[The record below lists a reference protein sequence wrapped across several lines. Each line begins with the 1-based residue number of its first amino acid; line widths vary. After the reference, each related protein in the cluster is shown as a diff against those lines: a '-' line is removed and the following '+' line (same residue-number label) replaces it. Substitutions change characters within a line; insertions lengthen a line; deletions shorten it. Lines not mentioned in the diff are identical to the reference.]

1 MLPSDVVLLA
11 PPSPPL
17 PGQVVV
23 AYEVLPS
30 ESGACS
36 CDLNFV
42 GILTMVVLLLTF
54 APLAWLPCVLQ
65 ECQRKY
71 ARPVFGYPP
80 PPGAVVV
87 PVPVGGAAGA
97 GPPPHAQQPHPQQPQ
112 HPQQQQAPYV
122 PMTTAHVGGGA
133 GPSSG
138 PAPPPPAK
146 EV

>member
-1 MLPSDVVLLA
+1 LAVLPSDVVLLA

-17 PGQVVV
+17 PGHVVV

-30 ESGACS
+30 EGGCS

-42 GILTMVVLLLTF
+42 GIITMIVLLLCF
-54 APLAWLPCVLQ
+54 FPLAWIPCVVP

-71 ARPVFGYPP
+71 ARPVYGFPP

-87 PVPVGGAAGA
+87 PVGAV
-97 GPPPHAQQPHPQQPQ
+97 PQQPQ
-112 HPQQQQAPYV
+112 QPQPQPQPQPQQPQQQTPYV
-122 PMTTAHVGGGA
+122 PMTTAQVGGA
-133 GPSSG
+133 GPSSSAAQ
-138 PAPPPPAK
+138 APPAPAK